1 MINNTEDSAQATA
14 SVPDFGSMPVKQNG
28 HAAPR
33 HNLFGRIINA
43 FKGRND
49 TSLREAIE
57 EYIEEPQNIDL
68 DPVAL
73 HELGLFSNIL
83 KLRDLRVVKVMVP
96 RADIAAIDI
105 DTSQEELFGLLAEKQ
120 YSRIPVY
127 KDNLDEV
134 LGTIHLKDIMEVL
147 AKGQP
152 PKIKDLITEIPIV
165 SPSMPVLDLLMTMR
179 DSRRHMA
186 LVVDEY
192 GGIDGLVTIGDVIE
206 AIVGEIDDE
215 HDSDEATQITLA
227 DDGTVLV
234 DARVDIDDF
243 EEQFGQH
250 FSDEERAES
259 ETLGGL
265 VFTLAGRVP
274 VRGEVLTHKASGIIF
289 EIMDADQRRIKRM
302 KLCKIPGNN
311 SGNASHAA

>member
-1 MINNTEDSAQATA
+1 MLKMINNTEDSAQATA

-105 DTSQEELFGLLAEKQ
+105 DTSNIAASLSTK
-120 YSRIPVY
+120 
-127 KDNLDEV
+127 
-134 LGTIHLKDIMEVL
+134 TIWMRCWAQFTLKTL
-147 AKGQP
+147 WRFWRKA
-152 PKIKDLITEIPIV
+152 
-165 SPSMPVLDLLMTMR
+165 SPSR
-179 DSRRHMA
+179 S
-186 LVVDEY
+186 
-192 GGIDGLVTIGDVIE
+192 
-206 AIVGEIDDE
+206 
-215 HDSDEATQITLA
+215 
-227 DDGTVLV
+227 
-234 DARVDIDDF
+234 
-243 EEQFGQH
+243 
-250 FSDEERAES
+250 
-259 ETLGGL
+259 
-265 VFTLAGRVP
+265 
-274 VRGEVLTHKASGIIF
+274 
-289 EIMDADQRRIKRM
+289 
-302 KLCKIPGNN
+302 KI
-311 SGNASHAA
+311 